1 MTTWIRSVEG
11 KISASYQSHKDR
23 NPSSRNPGTDYAV
36 ATGTPVKSIADGT
49 ITGIVETIRGAGGR
63 MIFQSFP
70 GGYNADYLHLSRIDV
85 TVGQEVKQG
94 QVIGLSGGSGLGS
107 ETGYGAH
114 LHLSFRKGGTPSMGV
129 GNLDFET
136 FVSSA
141 PSVAPAKASPTPKPA
156 KAKAPAK
163 PKAVAKT
170 YTVVKGDNLTKI
182 AKANGTTVAALVK
195 LNGIKDKNKINIGQ
209 VLKVS

>member
-1 MTTWIRSVEG
+1 MSWIRSVDG
-11 KISASYQSHKDR
+11 KISSSYQSHKDR
-23 NPSSRNPGTDYAV
+23 NPTSRNPGTDYAV
-36 ATGTPVKSIADGT
+36 ATGTPVKAIADGT

-70 GGYNADYLHLSRIDV
+70 GGFNADYLHLSRIDV
-85 TVGQEVKQG
+85 AVGQEVKQG

-107 ETGYGAH
+107 EAGYGAH

-136 FVSSA
+136 FVTSA
-141 PSVAPAKASPTPKPA
+141 PSVAPAKAPAAPKPA

-163 PKAVAKT
+163 PKAKAKT

-182 AKANGTTVAALVK
+182 AKANGTTVAQLVK
-195 LNGIKDKNKINIGQ
+195 LNEIKDKNKISIGQ